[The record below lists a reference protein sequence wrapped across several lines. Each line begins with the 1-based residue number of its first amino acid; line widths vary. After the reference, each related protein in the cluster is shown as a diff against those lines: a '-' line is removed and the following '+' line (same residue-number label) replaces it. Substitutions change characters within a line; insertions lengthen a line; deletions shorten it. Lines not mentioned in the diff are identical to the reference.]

1 MRRWWSLLVVALAS
15 LTLAFQAVP
24 AVAQAPR
31 HPLQVAQAQSQKVV
45 LAGTI
50 QAALGGK
57 PWDASGEVT
66 QMMEVSPGVYA
77 LTAAFPKGRYEY
89 KVAVGGSWNEN
100 YGKDGAAG
108 GANIALEIKADKTI
122 VKFVFDSTKKT
133 IVDSINNP
141 ELVKAPDTVPARTTG
156 AAATIAK
163 STTQAVAADGSTR
176 LTVNYRRAKGD
187 YDGWNLWVW
196 VAKPNAQDGKSYAF
210 TEKTPFGA
218 KAVIEVPGKHTQF
231 GFIVR
236 KGEWE
241 AKDIDADRFVTVPN
255 SGAAEVFVF
264 QGRKDTE
271 ATKAAADA
279 YLAQAAPPR
288 GLPAFLDSADTIRAA
303 LDSPTAPS
311 SLEGKVLVT
320 IGGKAVK
327 VVSIGAGAPLMSG
340 SNDSVDPKK
349 VVLPGTIQSALGDTD
364 WNPNGDVT
372 RMTEVTPGVF
382 EFVAAFPK
390 GNFEY
395 KIARGG
401 SWAENW
407 GAGFEKEG
415 QNITLAVAKDAQIVK
430 FVVNFNA
437 STVKD
442 SINNPA
448 DVKAPDSVPP
458 RATSATPKPSNEKV
472 SVVALKLER
481 PLTPD
486 DITKFIELRIG
497 DDLPRTVYARDALND
512 RPYWYTADDLGSH
525 WAKAATSFKVW
536 TPVASSVEL
545 FLFDNAIDGPSSIL
559 DMKRT
564 PNGVWSLSV
573 KGDLHGQ
580 YYQYRIKSY
589 NETRVAADINCFAA
603 SPDSKRS
610 MVVDLTR
617 TNPQDWG
624 KAKAPSHT
632 HATDAVLYEMHVR
645 DFTVDPSSGVKPELR
660 GKYLGLTQRGTH
672 VPNSSQK
679 TGLDYLVDLGVT
691 DIHLLPFQNFN
702 PANSGVYNWGYETT
716 LFNVP
721 EEQYST
727 TPGNPTNTIKD
738 VKTMIH
744 ALHSAKLR
752 VVMDVVYNHTL
763 PASGEDSAFDST
775 VPYYYFRTNDR
786 GDLLNESGVGNA
798 VNDERPMVR
807 KYIRDSLKYWVQ
819 EYRVD
824 GFRFDLVGMF
834 SKATV
839 VNLTTELRKLRP
851 DLVLY
856 GEPWTGGGPV
866 RFGKGT
872 QRGTGFAI
880 FNDNIRSVI
889 RGDLDGTRPG
899 FAMGGLTSATAL
911 KKGLVGSFAYSSDIS
926 DFTDGPLETINYV
939 SAHDN
944 LTLWDKVEK
953 TMPDAPLE
961 LRARA
966 VKLSGAIVLLSQ
978 GIPFLE
984 GGPEMGRTKG
994 GNRNSYNS
1002 GDAINKYD
1010 WVRATQFQGVY
1021 AYYKGLIAIRKA
1033 NPALRLS
1040 SAADVQRA
1048 LKFLPDSSLPAAAV
1062 GFTLDGVQGPWKRTL
1077 VLLNGSR
1084 NAGDA
1089 QLPSGVWNIAAN
1101 GDKAGL
1107 VSLGTASGTL
1117 KLEPLSAY
1125 ILYQN

>member
-1 MRRWWSLLVVALAS
+1 MKRWWSLLMVVLVGLVVA
-15 LTLAFQAVP
+15 FQIVP
-24 AVAQAPR
+24 VAAQAPA
-31 HPLQVAQAQSQKVV
+31 PDQFQVGQKVV
-45 LAGTI
+45 LTGTI
-50 QAALGGK
+50 QMILSGK
-57 PWDASGEVT
+57 PSDPAGDVT
-66 QMMEVSPGVYA
+66 SMTEARPGVYA
-77 LTAAFPKGRYEY
+77 LRDAFSKGRFGY
-89 KVAVGGSWNEN
+89 KGAIGGSWDEN
-100 YGKDGAAG
+100 NPKVTV
-108 GANIALEIKADKTI
+108 LEIQAD
-122 VKFVFDSTKKT
+122 SGKKT

-141 ELVKAPDTVPARTTG
+141 ERINAPETIPARVTSS
-156 AAATIAK
+156 AAP
-163 STTQAVAADGSTR
+163 SSSRMVSQAGSTR
-176 LTVNYRRAKGD
+176 LTVNYRRVKGD
-187 YDGWNLWVW
+187 YEGWNLWVW
-196 VAKPNAQDGKSYAF
+196 VAKPNALEGKSYPF
-210 TEKTPFGA
+210 TEKTDFGA
-218 KAVIEVPGKHTQF
+218 KAVVDIPGKHTQF

-241 AKDIDADRFVTVPN
+241 AKDIESDRFVSVPD
-255 SGAAEVFVF
+255 SGSAEIFVF
-264 QGRKDTE
+264 QARKDFETSR
-271 ATKAAADA
+271 AAADA

-303 LDSPTAPS
+303 LDAPTTLS
-311 SLEGKVLVT
+311 SLEGKARVT
-320 IGGKAVK
+320 LGGRPIR
-327 VVSIGAGAPLMSG
+327 VVSVGAGAPPTGG
-340 SNDSVDPKK
+340 STDSLDPSK

-395 KIARGG
+395 KVARGG
-401 SWAENW
+401 SWAQNW
-407 GAGFEKEG
+407 GAGFEKDG
-415 QNITLAVAKDAQIVK
+415 PNIALAVSRDALIVK

-437 STVKD
+437 NTVKD
-442 SINNPA
+442 SVNNPT

-458 RATSATPKPSNEKV
+458 RATPAPPPVSNAQV
-472 SVVALKLER
+472 SVIALKLER
-481 PLTPD
+481 PLGPD
-486 DITKFIELRIG
+486 DITKFIELKIG

-512 RPYWYTADDLGSH
+512 RPYWYTQDDLGSR
-525 WAKAATSFKVW
+525 WTKTATSFKVW
-536 TPVASSVEL
+536 TPVAGSVEL
-545 FLFDNAIDGPSSIL
+545 FLFDNAIDGPTSIL
-559 DMKRT
+559 DMKREK
-564 PNGVWSLSV
+564 NGVWSLSV
-573 KGDLHGQ
+573 KGDLHGK

-589 NETRVAADINCFAA
+589 NETRVVADINCFAA
-603 SPDSKRS
+603 SSDSRRS
-610 MVVDLTR
+610 MVVDLAR

-624 KAKAPSHT
+624 KARAPSHT
-632 HATDAVLYEMHVR
+632 HATDAVLYELHVR
-645 DFTVDPSSGVKPELR
+645 DFTVDPSSGIKPEWR
-660 GKYLGLTQRGTH
+660 GKYLGLAQRGTYM
-672 VPNSSQK
+672 PNSSQR

-691 DIHLLPFQNFN
+691 DVHLLPIQNFN
-702 PANSGVYNWGYETT
+702 PANSGVYNWGYETN

-727 TPGNPTNTIKD
+727 TPGNPANTIKD
-738 VKTMIH
+738 LKTMIH
-744 ALHSAKLR
+744 AMHSAKLR
-752 VVMDVVYNHTL
+752 VVMDVVYNHTM
-763 PASGEDSAFDST
+763 PAGGDESAFDST

-786 GDLLNESGVGNA
+786 GDLQNESGVGNA

-824 GFRFDLVGMF
+824 GFRFDLIGMF

-866 RFGKGT
+866 RFGKGA

-889 RGDLDGTRPG
+889 RGDLDGTQPG
-899 FAMGGLTSATAL
+899 FALGGLVSTTAL

-926 DFTDGPLETINYV
+926 DFTDSPLETINYV

-944 LTLWDKVEK
+944 LSLWDKVEK
-953 TMPDAPLE
+953 SMPDATLE
-961 LRARA
+961 MRARA
-966 VKLSGAIVLLSQ
+966 VKLSGAIVLVSQ

-984 GGPEMGRTKG
+984 GGPEIGRTKG
-994 GNRNSYNS
+994 GNRNSYNA
-1002 GDAINKYD
+1002 GDAVNKYD
-1010 WVRATQFQGVY
+1010 WARGTQFQNVY

-1048 LKFLPDSSLPAAAV
+1048 LKFLPDSGLPAAAV
-1062 GFTLDGVQGPWKRTL
+1062 GFTLEGIQGPWKRTL
-1077 VLLNGSR
+1077 VILHGAR
-1084 NAGDA
+1084 NAGEA
-1089 QLPSGVWNIAAN
+1089 QLPPGVWNIAAN

-1107 VSLGTASGTL
+1107 SSLGTASGKL